1 MKKVVRLTE
10 SQLTKI
16 VKRVIKENQTEREL
30 DLRNK
35 LNDIFFGHDEYNMT
49 SEPGEFGFLSQEH
62 RLSKKISPRQR
73 IKRIEMVINDLENY
87 IEDLKDIAQGED
99 VYTQNPEYDSVWKD
113 IEKDM

>member
-16 VKRVIKENQTEREL
+16 VKRVIKENQSEREL

-87 IEDLKDIAQGED
+87 IEDLKDIAQGEN
-99 VYTQNPEYDSVWKD
+99 VYMQNPEYDSIWKN